1 MLLNPIIEKLK
12 TLKLSGM
19 AQALE
24 LQNQNISYQELGFEE
39 RFGLLVDNE
48 QNVRDN
54 KRLTNRLQQAK
65 LKRNACMHDIKY
77 KPSRCID
84 KTLMARLET
93 GQWIAA
99 HKNIL
104 IVGATGTGKSFLAE
118 ALAHNACLKGYTA
131 HSLRLSKFLNE
142 LVIAKGDGRYLKLM
156 ATVAKYDV
164 LILDDF
170 GITPLTVE
178 QRSDLLELIEERHD
192 RKSTI
197 VTSQMPIKH
206 WHEFIG
212 DTTLADAILD
222 RLIHNA
228 HKIDLQGESMR
239 KILSQKEQKIG
250 GSE

>member
-12 TLKLSGM
+12 ILKLSGM
-19 AQALE
+19 VQALE
-24 LQNQNISYQELGFEE
+24 LQNQNINYQELDFEE
-39 RFGLLVDNE
+39 RFALLVDSE
-48 QNVRDN
+48 QNIREN

-65 LKRNACMHDIKY
+65 HKRNACMHDIEY
-77 KPSRCID
+77 KGSARGID

-93 GQWIAA
+93 GQWITG

-118 ALAHNACLKGYTA
+118 ALAHNACLKGFTA
-131 HSLRLSKFLNE
+131 HSLRLHKFLNE
-142 LVIAKGDGRYLKLM
+142 LTIAKGDGRYLKLM
-156 ATVAKYDV
+156 ATMAKYEV
-164 LILDDF
+164 LLLDDF
-170 GITPLTVE
+170 GISPISSE

-197 VTSQMPIKH
+197 VTSQMPFKH

-222 RLIHNA
+222 RLVHNA
-228 HKIDLQGESMR
+228 HRIELKGESMR
-239 KILSQKEQKIG
+239 KVRNQKEQK
-250 GSE
+250 SEGV